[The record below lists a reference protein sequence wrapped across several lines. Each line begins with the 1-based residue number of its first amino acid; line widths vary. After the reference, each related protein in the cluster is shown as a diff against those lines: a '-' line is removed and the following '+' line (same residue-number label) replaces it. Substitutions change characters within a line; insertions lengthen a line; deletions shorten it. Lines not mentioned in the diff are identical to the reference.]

1 MARSCLSCESIVN
14 VNFDF
19 QDTNLYFQDTN
30 WIFKY
35 LDCENC
41 LTEMYFSSIKRFG
54 FPESPKLPQ
63 LCPSDGEAQKNLIL
77 WDDVECWQCIPCW
90 RNNPFLPTTLKFF
103 LFLAAEKIPLCRLNW
118 RLIFH
123 WKIPIRTHHLI
134 FFYRHPFH
142 VNVVRCLKGLSWCE
156 ES

>member
-1 MARSCLSCESIVN
+1 MSLSVTLGRVLVSGQTLTAL
-14 VNFDF
+14 F

-77 WDDVECWQCIPCW
+77 WDDVEC
-90 RNNPFLPTTLKFF
+90 
-103 LFLAAEKIPLCRLNW
+103 
-118 RLIFH
+118 
-123 WKIPIRTHHLI
+123 
-134 FFYRHPFH
+134 
-142 VNVVRCLKGLSWCE
+142 
-156 ES
+156 